1 MLARMSTP
9 THAHRV
15 PDRPPTL
22 SRVAAAVRL
31 GVHPKTIDRW
41 VRRGLLV
48 RHRDRHGHSGVEI
61 AGIEAIERDRISHA

>member
-1 MLARMSTP
+1 MSTP
-9 THAHRV
+9 THAHPV
-15 PDRPPTL
+15 PPVQRPPTL

-48 RHRDRHGHSGVEI
+48 RHRDRHGHSAVEI